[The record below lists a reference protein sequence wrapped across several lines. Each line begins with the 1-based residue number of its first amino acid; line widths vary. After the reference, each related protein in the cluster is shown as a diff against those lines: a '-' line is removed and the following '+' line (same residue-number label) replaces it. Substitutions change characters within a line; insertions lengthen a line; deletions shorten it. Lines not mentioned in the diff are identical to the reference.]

1 MTGKS
6 GPNGPEEIRPGE
18 EWGTPEPP
26 YGPPL
31 LDAVARGDLNEMKA
45 VAEAARQSLYGV
57 RFRRVSGP
65 EEAREVREALA
76 TLEEAIH
83 RLEQR

>member
-1 MTGKS
+1 MTEK
-6 GPNGPEEIRPGE
+6 NGPEHA
-18 EWGTPEPP
+18 EWGDAVPP

-57 RFRRVSGP
+57 RFSKVESP
-65 EEAREVREALA
+65 EQAKEVRAALDK
-76 TLEEAIH
+76 LEGAIR
-83 RLEQR
+83 RLEQQ

>member
-1 MTGKS
+1 MTEKS
-6 GPNGPEEIRPGE
+6 GPEHR
-18 EWGTPEPP
+18 EWGDAVPP

-57 RFRRVSGP
+57 RFSKVESP
-65 EEAREVREALA
+65 EHAEEVRAALDK
-76 TLEEAIH
+76 LEDAIR

>member
-1 MTGKS
+1 MTEKS
-6 GPNGPEEIRPGE
+6 GPEHTG
-18 EWGTPEPP
+18 WGDAVPP

-57 RFRRVSGP
+57 RFSKVESP
-65 EEAREVREALA
+65 EHAEEVRAALDK
-76 TLEEAIH
+76 LEGAIR
-83 RLEQR
+83 RLEQQ